1 VRPVNATVC
10 NPISLACDIACT
22 TFAELPLVEMPTAT
36 SPGRAKASS
45 CRAKTWSNPRSFP
58 MAVTQELFT
67 DKAKAGK
74 AGRSNAKRPTSS
86 AAICCASAAL
96 PPLPN
101 SKTLSPCRNAL
112 TSSSDTFA
120 IVERVSLLRNSSC
133 FVVIDASI
141 NSVTRGMKSFACFM
155 HPPQSCTAS
164 VQATAHRATR
174 TPVDDAFCILLKGLS
189 TRTAEIHGSNRAS
202 SKGISWM
209 QGRRFRREFR
219 GDEHAKLPVWLYYDQ
234 LAEFVLYQSVTIAV
248 HRRAVHGP
256 WSRVAQFDR
265 HSNHSSSLF
274 FQPD

>member
-1 VRPVNATVC
+1 
-10 NPISLACDIACT
+10 
-22 TFAELPLVEMPTAT
+22 MPTAT

-174 TPVDDAFCILLKGLS
+174 TPVDDAFCILLRSEEHTSELQSRLHLVCRLLLEKKKTNDIADVDVRAAITL
-189 TRTAEIHGSNRAS
+189 RTAV
-202 SKGISWM
+202 
-209 QGRRFRREFR
+209 
-219 GDEHAKLPVWLYYDQ
+219 D
-234 LAEFVLYQSVTIAV
+234 
-248 HRRAVHGP
+248 
-256 WSRVAQFDR
+256 
-265 HSNHSSSLF
+265 
-274 FQPD
+274 

>member
-1 VRPVNATVC
+1 
-10 NPISLACDIACT
+10 
-22 TFAELPLVEMPTAT
+22 MPTAT

-112 TSSSDTFA
+112 TS
-120 IVERVSLLRNSSC
+120 SSC